1 MKFEKIIIPPG
12 WQESFTKYPNGRT
25 IFEALT
31 STITSVNEGI
41 EAVNTKVDQG
51 LLAIDAAA
59 NTIRSEVAASFLI
72 LQNKLEQDIEY
83 LQDDLVA
90 DISVLQSQLAAVDAQ
105 LADKVTQSQLAAVDA
120 QLADKVTQSQL
131 AAVDAQLAY
140 KASKTEVGLLSG
152 LLTTAKT
159 SIVNAINELFNSKA
173 NKTQPT
179 FETPTLLN
187 GAKVW
192 NTFIGFGVR
201 INELGAIEF
210 RGSLSNLTSG
220 MLVANLPAS
229 YRPVSNR
236 SVISQRENSNPFYIQ
251 LGTNGD
257 LTVFGVSPTLSHRH
271 SFDGVVIF
279 K

>member
-90 DISVLQSQLAAVDAQ
+90 DISVL
-105 LADKVTQSQLAAVDA
+105 QSQLAAVDA

>member
-59 NTIRSEVAASFLI
+59 NTIRSEVDASFLI

-90 DISVLQSQLAAVDAQ
+90 DISVLQSQVNAAVDSV
-105 LADKVTQSQLAAVDA
+105 ADKVTQSQLDAVNA
-120 QLADKVTQSQL
+120 QLTDKAL
-131 AAVDAQLAY
+131 
-140 KASKTEVGLLSG
+140 KTEVGLLSG

-173 NKTQPT
+173 NKTQ
-179 FETPTLLN
+179 EAWITPTLTN
-187 GAKVW
+187 GWVPFSDTLSTAGYFKDTIGIVHLRGIIK
-192 NTFIGFGVR
+192 NGTGALIGFLPVGYRPSKTVY
-201 INELGAIEF
+201 IVTVSNGLFGYLTISTGGAITAMAYSSAWI
-210 RGSLSNLTSG
+210 SL
-220 MLVANLPAS
+220 
-229 YRPVSNR
+229 
-236 SVISQRENSNPFYIQ
+236 ENIA
-251 LGTNGD
+251 
-257 LTVFGVSPTLSHRH
+257 
-271 SFDGVVIF
+271 F
-279 K
+279 KAEV